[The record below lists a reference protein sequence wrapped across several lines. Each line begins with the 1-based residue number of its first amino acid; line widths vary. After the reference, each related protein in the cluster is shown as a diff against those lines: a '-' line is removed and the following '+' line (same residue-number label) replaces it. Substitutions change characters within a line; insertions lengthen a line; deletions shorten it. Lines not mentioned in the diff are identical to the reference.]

1 MKRRKPHSAA
11 KSLILTVI
19 LLVLIAVVVVLT
31 LAGAKKRRAELLS
44 SQQPTSE
51 IQTLEETT
59 EPETEEGQ
67 LRFLDAHGDIYK
79 MFIDPEVSPHPYDVS
94 LFVNDGTI
102 CSYEDDAY
110 TSRRGID
117 VSAFQGD
124 IDWQAVKA
132 SGIEFVFLRLG
143 YRGYGPE
150 GSLHEDENFKEYIVG
165 AQTAG
170 LDVGVYFFSQAVS
183 EQEAVEEAEFCI
195 DVLYPY
201 ALQLPVVF
209 DAENIEH
216 DDARTDKIGG
226 AQFTKNAVAFC
237 DRILQEGYYQTAIYS
252 NLKWEAFMYDLEAL
266 ADYPIWYADYEKQP
280 QTPYRFT
287 WWQYS
292 EKGSVPGIAGKVD
305 LDIELIA
312 K

>member
-1 MKRRKPHSAA
+1 MVLTIIL
-11 KSLILTVI
+11 LILI
-19 LLVLIAVVVVLT
+19 VVVVLLT
-31 LAGAKKRRAELLS
+31 LAGAKKRRAEQES
-44 SQQPTSE
+44 IEAASE
-51 IQTLEETT
+51 TQSEETSS
-59 EPETEEGQ
+59 EPETEEGEID
-67 LRFLDAHGDIYK
+67 FLDAHGQIYK
-79 MFIDPEVSPHPYDVS
+79 MFIDPKVSPHPYDVS
-94 LFVNDGTI
+94 LFANDGTI

-124 IDWQAVKA
+124 IDWQAVKD

-150 GSLHEDENFKEYIVG
+150 GTLHEDEKFKEYIVG

-216 DDARTDKIGG
+216 DDARTDKTGG
-226 AQFTKNAVAFC
+226 DQFTKNAVAFC
-237 DRILQEGYYQTAIYS
+237 DRILQEGYYQTAVYS

-266 ADYPIWYADYEKQP
+266 AAYPIWYADYEKQP

-292 EKGSVPGIAGKVD
+292 EKGSVPGIDGKVD